1 MFIECLVGVSSS
13 KRAGNEKKKEHDGGG
28 GGGCRVCLAC
38 GSISSLIHT
47 PEMDRV
53 LVQN

>member
-13 KRAGNEKKKEHDGGG
+13 ERAGNEKKKEHDGG